1 MIESPRPLAQAYDVA
16 LLDLDGVVYLGEQP
30 IAGVP
35 DALAQVRAAGMRLA
49 FVTNN
54 ASRTPPQV
62 VALLGRMGVPAQAA
76 EVITS
81 SHAAAHFLAD
91 VLPGGAAVLVIGTTG
106 LIEAIAERGLKPV
119 FSADEAPVA
128 VVQGFSQD
136 TGWTALAEGMV
147 AIRAGARWVATN
159 LDPSVPSPRGPLPGN
174 GALVAALRQ
183 ATGLSPECTGKP
195 DPRMHAE
202 SVQRSGAHN
211 PIVVGDRL
219 DTDIE
224 GAKRAD
230 CASLLVLTGVTAAA
244 DLLSA
249 SPQHRPE
256 FVGRDAGAL
265 LIPHPVV
272 EEAGGHTRCRRAKV
286 QIDGRTLTLSV
297 GEPAEGVGPAAP
309 PADGDGLDPL
319 RALAHAAW
327 RVSAPG
333 ELRVVADNQLGR
345 AALAELGLD
354 RRYG

>member
-1 MIESPRPLAQAYDVA
+1 VIESTRALAEAYDVA
-16 LLDLDGVVYLGEQP
+16 LLDLDGVVYLGEEP
-30 IAGVP
+30 IPGVP
-35 DALAQVRAAGMRLA
+35 EALSRVREAGMRLA

-62 VALLGRMGVPAQAA
+62 VALLGRMGVPAEPE

-91 VLPGGAAVLVIGTTG
+91 ALPAGAAVLVIGTTG
-106 LIEAIAERGLKPV
+106 LIEAVAERGLRPV
-119 FSADEAPVA
+119 FTADDAPAA
-128 VVQGFSQD
+128 VVQGFSSAV
-136 TGWTALAEGMV
+136 GWSDLAEAMV

-183 ATGLSPECTGKP
+183 ATGLSPESTGKP

-202 SVQRSGAHN
+202 SVQRSGARN

-224 GAKRAD
+224 GAQRAG
-230 CASLLVLTGVTAAA
+230 CASLLVLTGVTSPA
-244 DLLSA
+244 DLLA
-249 SPQHRPE
+249 APPQHRPE
-256 FVGRDAGAL
+256 FVGHDAGAL
-265 LIPHPVV
+265 LRAHPAIDSSPEDV
-272 EEAGGHTRCRRAKV
+272 RCGRATVRV
-286 QIDGRTLTLSV
+286 QGATLTLSAADSKQPDAP
-297 GEPAEGVGPAAP
+297 GGV
-309 PADGDGLDPL
+309 DGLDPL

-327 RVSAPG
+327 IASDSGAGP
-333 ELRVVADNQLGR
+333 LRVRAADEPS
-345 AALAELGLD
+345 ATALAELGLD